1 MIDNGLS
8 HQLRQRIRNNGPI
21 TFRDWMAE
29 ALYDAALGYYCRTGG
44 LRWGRAGDYRTS
56 PEISRFFGAT
66 FARYFAGLYAKLG
79 SPKQWTITEAGC
91 GSGVFARVLL
101 ETLCK
106 RFPNIA
112 SATTYV
118 LNERSSA
125 SLELA
130 RAELAEFSGQT
141 QFHVTE
147 ALPTIDPGILFAN
160 ELIDAFPIHRVIQ
173 REGQLA
179 EFYVDVD
186 KKGRFVWRLGTVSTD
201 RLRRYFQASGI
212 ELAEGQIAEV
222 NVEAEEWLQL
232 ASKKLKRGFLVLV
245 DYGSEAS
252 HLYEPSLRREGSLRA
267 IRRHAF
273 VEDPLANPGEQDI
286 TTTIDWTFVKTVS
299 EQLGFRI
306 VDFQRQDQFLLN
318 AGILE
323 ELESGVEETDDEIE
337 RIKLRTE
344 AREMLPGGMS
354 ESFQVLVLEKP

>member
-29 ALYDAALGYYCRTGG
+29 ALYDAALGYYCRPGG

-56 PEISRFFGAT
+56 PEISRLFGAT
-66 FARYFAGLYAKLG
+66 FSRYFAGLYAKLG
-79 SPKQWTITEAGC
+79 SPQEWTVTEAGC
-91 GSGVFARVLL
+91 GSGKFARVLL
-101 ETLCK
+101 ETFWK

-118 LNERSSA
+118 LSERSSE

-141 QFHVTE
+141 QFQVTE
-147 ALPTIDPGILFAN
+147 ALKTIDPGILFAN
-160 ELIDAFPIHRVIQ
+160 ELIDAFPIHRVMQ

-186 KKGRFVWRLGTVSTD
+186 TKGQFVWRLGPLSTD
-201 RLRRYFQASGI
+201 RLRQYFQASDI
-212 ELAEGQIAEV
+212 KLAEGQIAEV

-232 ASKKLKRGFLVLV
+232 ISEKLKRGFLVLV
-245 DYGSEAS
+245 DYGSEAR
-252 HLYEPSLRREGSLRA
+252 HLYEPLLRREGSLRA

-273 VEDPLANPGEQDI
+273 VKDPLANPGEQDI
-286 TTTIDWTFVKTVS
+286 TTTIDWTFIKRVS

-306 VDFQRQDQFLLN
+306 VDFQRQDRFLLS

-323 ELESGVEETDDEIE
+323 ELESRVAETDDEIE

-344 AREMLPGGMS
+344 AREVLPGGMS
-354 ESFQVLVLEKP
+354 ESFQVLVLEKC